1 MTNNTVE
8 TIIGAGVVA
17 VAAAFFFYAYGASGK
32 SEGQGGYKLI
42 AEFDNVGAVT
52 AGTDV
57 RLAGIKIGTVID
69 QTLNTENYQAKLVFS
84 IDPKVS
90 LTDDTSAK
98 VTSEGLLGASYI
110 ALDPGGSETKLA
122 DGDTITSTQGAV
134 DIWTLISQAM
144 FDKGKTGDG
153 GAGGDTTTTPQ

>member
-1 MTNNTVE
+1 MASNSTVE

-17 VAAAFFFYAYGASGK
+17 VAAGFFIYAYGASGK
-32 SEGQGGYKLI
+32 GEGQGGYKLI

-69 QTLNTENYQAKLVFS
+69 QSLNVENYQAKLVFS
-84 IDPKVS
+84 IDPLVQ

-110 ALDPGGSETKLA
+110 ALDPGGSDVKLK
-122 DGDTITSTQGAV
+122 DGDQISQTQGAV

-144 FDKGKTGDG
+144 FDKGKSTGG
-153 GAGGDTTTTPQ
+153 ETTTQ

>member
-1 MTNNTVE
+1 MASNTTVE

-17 VAAAFFFYAYGASGK
+17 VAAAFFLYAYGGSGTG
-32 SEGQGGYKLI
+32 EGQGGYRLI

-57 RLAGIKIGTVID
+57 RLAGIKIGTVVD
-69 QTLNTENYQAKLVFS
+69 QSLNTENYQAKLVFS
-84 IDPKVS
+84 IDPKVT

-110 ALDPGGSETKLA
+110 ALDPGGSETKLK
-122 DGDTITSTQGAV
+122 DGDQISQTQGAV
-134 DIWTLISQAM
+134 DIWTLISSAM
-144 FDKGKTGDG
+144 FDKGKPG
-153 GAGGDTTTTPQ
+153 GGGTPPQ

>member
-1 MTNNTVE
+1 MATNTTVE
-8 TIIGAGVVA
+8 TVIGAGVVA
-17 VAAAFFFYAYGASGK
+17 VAAAFFFYAYGTSGK
-32 SEGQGGYKLI
+32 GEGQGGYRLV

-57 RLAGIKIGTVID
+57 RLAGIKIGTVVD
-69 QTLNTENYQAKLVFS
+69 QSLNTENYQAKLVFS
-84 IDPKVS
+84 IDPKVQ

-110 ALDPGGSETKLA
+110 ALDPGGSETKLK
-122 DGDTITSTQGAV
+122 DGDQISLTQGAV

-144 FDKGKTGDG
+144 FDKGKSG
-153 GAGGDTTTTPQ
+153 GGGEAPSQ

>member
-1 MTNNTVE
+1 MASNNTVE
-8 TIIGAGVVA
+8 TVIGAGVVA
-17 VAAAFFFYAYGASGK
+17 AAAAFFVYAYGASG
-32 SEGQGGYKLI
+32 SSAGTGGYRLV

-57 RLAGIKIGTVID
+57 RLAGIKIGTVVD
-69 QTLNTENYQAKLVFS
+69 QSLNVENYQAKLVFS
-84 IDPKVS
+84 IDPTVQ

-110 ALDPGGSETKLA
+110 ALDPGGSEVKLK
-122 DGDTITSTQGAV
+122 DGDVIAQTQGAV

-144 FDKGKTGDG
+144 FDKGKSSG
-153 GAGGDTTTTPQ
+153 GETTAQ